1 MLYSLVVI
9 KINSSCG
16 VSWCFVLYNVPP
28 LVTSGKC
35 FHSVTNFVH
44 LFSLLQILDKAGLK
58 WEGFNAPIGIG
69 EEEKVDDTEGET
81 VQMRTVQKGWSG
93 RTWPGRSIG
102 SPLTADGGL
111 IINNTIN
118 AQIRT
123 QGAYLIIGN

>member
-1 MLYSLVVI
+1 MFCVI
-9 KINSSCG
+9 H
-16 VSWCFVLYNVPP
+16 VPP
-28 LVTSGKC
+28 LVTSEKC
-35 FHSVTNFVH
+35 FHSVTKFVH

-69 EEEKVDDTEGET
+69 EDEKVDDTEGET
-81 VQMRTVQKGWSG
+81 VQMRTAQRGWSG
-93 RTWPGRSIG
+93 RPWPGGSIG

-123 QGAYLIIGN
+123 QGAYIIIGN